1 MQVYDEFS
9 MFADNAAEAGL
20 EWRGEPRVERRTI
33 AVEGGRNLSALVWRP
48 DERAELV
55 LLHGG
60 AQNAHTWDTVALAL
74 DRPLIAIDL
83 PGHGHSDWRDD
94 GDYKP
99 QNMADDVAIAIRALT
114 PDALPVIGMSLGGMT
129 ALCLAARH
137 PSLVTK
143 LGMVD
148 VTPGVDHVKA
158 EPIIAFVTGPE
169 FFDDFD
175 TILARTIEHNPTRTE
190 SSLRRGVLHNAREL
204 PDGRWSW
211 RYDPMRSWKR
221 QPDDVDDAHAKPH
234 SMGAPDFQALWDE
247 LATIDVPITLWR
259 GAKSG
264 VVDDADVEKFL
275 QIQPKA
281 TVIIVDGAGHSIQG
295 DRPVELARSIDA
307 MLR

>member
-20 EWRGEPRVERRTI
+20 EWQGAPHVERRTI
-33 AVEGGRNLSALVWRP
+33 AVEGGRNVSALVWRP
-48 DERAELV
+48 DEPAELV

-83 PGHGHSDWRDD
+83 PGHGHSDWRED

-99 QNMADDVAIAIRALT
+99 QNMADDVAIVIRALA
-114 PDALPVIGMSLGGMT
+114 PAALPVIGMSLGGMT
-129 ALCLAARH
+129 ALCVAARH

-169 FFDDFD
+169 FFDDFGS
-175 TILARTIEHNPTRTE
+175 ILARTIEHNPTRTE

-221 QPDDVDDAHAKPH
+221 EPSDDDARPH
-234 SMGAPDFQALWDE
+234 EMGSPDFQALWDE
-247 LATIDVPITLWR
+247 LATIEVPVTLWR
-259 GAKSG
+259 GARSG
-264 VVDDADVEKFL
+264 VVDDADVEKFRQL
-275 QIQPKA
+275 QPNA
-281 TVIIVDGAGHSIQG
+281 TVIVVDGAGHSIQG
-295 DRPVELARSIDA
+295 DRPVELARSIA
-307 MLR
+307 EFLG